1 MSRNEL
7 IIATEYVF
15 AHLNHITAN
24 LTEPNL
30 VNIYKTIIPAK
41 IHLIDSSSCRFYT
54 SLHAQHVFYRRTS
67 VKLLYCV
74 TFNKIIKWEKM
85 VQYFEDLGYI
95 VH

>member
-1 MSRNEL
+1 MLIARLEGQPQSAMSRNKL

-41 IHLIDSSSCRFYT
+41 IHLIDSSSYRFYT
-54 SLHAQHVFYRRTS
+54 GLNAQHVFYRITS
-67 VKLLYCV
+67 VKLLYSV
-74 TFNKIIKWEKM
+74 TSTK
-85 VQYFEDLGYI
+85 
-95 VH
+95 